1 MQIAG
6 SRTLRRR
13 KSRMTTLKPSA
24 VAISGSRSLYS
35 SVIVGIVLQIAL
47 EKPAPNRRVT
57 HMGAVPCFSG
67 NVSMVRP
74 REPTTA
80 MPFYCLR
87 VTLRRP

>member
-57 HMGAVPCFSG
+57 TDVSLIWGAGYSAKIAKR
-67 NVSMVRP
+67 NL
-74 REPTTA
+74 EE
-80 MPFYCLR
+80 
-87 VTLRRP
+87 VTF

>member
-47 EKPAPNRRVT
+47 EKPAPKRRVT
-57 HMGAVPCFSG
+57 HMGAGYSAKIAKM
-67 NVSMVRP
+67 NL
-74 REPTTA
+74 EE
-80 MPFYCLR
+80 
-87 VTLRRP
+87 VTF